1 MKPVDTPE
9 FLSVWILTSL
19 TSTGT
24 ITYHNPSVL
33 PTSGFFPGYF
43 TKLEDAQQEQ
53 MLLALKGQKTH
64 VFQLEF
70 PRT

>member
-1 MKPVDTPE
+1 MKPVDAPE

-19 TSTGT
+19 NSTGS
-24 ITYHNPSVL
+24 ITHHNPSTV
-33 PTSGFFPGYF
+33 TSGIFPGYF

-53 MLLALKGQKTH
+53 MLLSLKGQKSH